1 MIFVELEGLD
11 VTRVTFGSNGIHT
24 RFTRLAGIVRTSFS
38 NEPHSFSAHLQED
51 GALEFKEDRHAQNVY
66 TVKNLAFV
74 VCRAKG
80 RLRLAVLLGSG
91 LVRSFGVLVFRR
103 NSERIHT
110 IWATELLKTAKLT
123 RVNRAFIPHM
133 CTLLRSATAW
143 KQSGCRTAC
152 GNAFEGCI
160 KLTIPKWLHRIPPK
174 NSDWI
179 APCC

>member
-38 NEPHSFSAHLQED
+38 NEPHLFSAHLQED
-51 GALEFKEDRHAQNVY
+51 GALEFKEDRHAQNVH

-91 LVRSFGVLVFRR
+91 LVRSFGVLVFRTKAE
-103 NSERIHT
+103 SPPSSS
-110 IWATELLKTAKLT
+110 LSS
-123 RVNRAFIPHM
+123 V
-133 CTLLRSATAW
+133 LR
-143 KQSGCRTAC
+143 
-152 GNAFEGCI
+152 
-160 KLTIPKWLHRIPPK
+160 
-174 NSDWI
+174 
-179 APCC
+179 